1 MQVDVVW
8 VGAILG
14 AVGAYHYGMK
24 AVGWFKKF
32 EEHVENDNIR
42 MKLLN
47 DALLKLAVESEEI
60 KKNVEAMS
68 KVVFTAAS
76 GSGDITMDTYN
87 QAYKAFK
94 AQGLDDHEAQK
105 AATAHVMSNMVGEFE

>member
-8 VGAILG
+8 VGALF
-14 AVGAYHYGMK
+14 VVLGAYHYGGQ
-24 AVGWFKKF
+24 AIGWFNKF
-32 EEHVENDNIR
+32 DQHVENDNVR
-42 MKLLN
+42 MSLLN
-47 DALLKLAVESEEI
+47 DAILKLAAESEEI

-94 AQGLDDHEAQK
+94 AQGLDDYEAQK
-105 AATAHVMSNMVGEFE
+105 AATAHVMGNMVGEFE